1 MDEKREWRR
10 FIPIQDTTELEK
22 LIKRKELSHE
32 DLTLILKSIKLNKT
46 ILDDEILSTAIYE
59 IKQVISN
66 SSWTSTDKLSALQE
80 AVNQLE
86 GLLEA

>member
-10 FIPIQDTTELEK
+10 FILIQDTTELEK
-22 LIKRKELSHE
+22 LNKRKELSHE

-46 ILDDEILSTAIYE
+46 ILDDEILSTAIDE

>member
-1 MDEKREWRR
+1 MGEKREWRR
-10 FIPIQDTTELEK
+10 FIPVQDTAELEK

-32 DLTLILKSIKLNKT
+32 DLILVLKSIKLNKT
-46 ILDDEILSTAIYE
+46 FLDGEILTTAIAE

-66 SSWTSTDKLSALQE
+66 SSWTSADKLSALQE